1 MSDPAAVVQ
10 ARGTTHGI
18 PRTQRLA
25 DMNDAANLAFL
36 VRSLANNLGKVVA
49 RQEGE
54 EALERVEHARR
65 LARDFRRN
73 GDVARLEELGEWVRG
88 MAEADLVVLIKAFTH
103 YFGMANLAEKLH
115 AHSRPQ
121 PSVLRETLIRL
132 RERGVPT
139 PDLRSFFAEAR
150 ITPVFTA
157 HPTESKRR
165 TTQDIL
171 HRLTSAAAGLIE
183 AGLDDEAREARRLR
197 VLEELV
203 ILWQSDDVRRD
214 RPSVLTE
221 ARRNLFYFEE
231 SLSRAVPEVY
241 RRWQRDLEA
250 VYGAESAFRLPPF
263 LAFGSWIGGDADG
276 NPFVTPKVTAEVVA
290 EMRAM
295 ALRLH
300 ARSLRRLYRRL
311 SMSEQ
316 QVGVSRALL
325 HSLRDDANNFPELT
339 ERLSDDIAA
348 EPYRRKLAFML
359 EKLRPSAAALLAD
372 LDLLDGSLREHKAG
386 IVADGVLEETRRQ
399 VEVFGLQLA
408 RLDLRQH
415 SQVHS
420 SAVADLLKRAGVCP
434 DWALLDETARLEL
447 LEKELSTTRPL
458 VRSGS
463 GLEEGTAELLD
474 SLKLAS
480 RTLEGIDPDAFKY
493 YIVSMTHRQS
503 DLLGLLLLCREAGI
517 YVPGKAS
524 RLDLVPLFETSR
536 DLEAAPALMDALYS
550 SAAYRDHLRLRGD
563 RQEIMLGYSDSNK
576 DCGYIASRWHLYRAQ
591 RALHLSGPAHGVR
604 LTLFHGRGGSVGR
617 GGGPTHL
624 AILAQPPDTVEGGLR
639 LTEQGEVVSDHY
651 FRAPWAV
658 LHLDHLAAAVLE
670 ASFPADE
677 LRPHPDWEAEMDLL
691 SDEAELAYRALLA
704 QPGFL
709 DYFQQATPV
718 HEIGR
723 HRIGSRPSRRD
734 AGADFDFNSLR
745 AIPWVFS
752 WTQSRHLLPGW
763 YGLGQALNAR
773 LEANAANLDRLR
785 RMYLRWPFFRDLIDN
800 AQMSLKKA
808 DMTIAGR
815 YAALAQG
822 PESAEVHRSI
832 TASYHNAVAAVCA
845 VAQVGGLLEDEPELR
860 DSLDRRNT
868 FLDPL
873 HMVQI
878 ELLRRMRSSPDLK
891 TETALEE
898 AILLSI
904 NGIAAGMKNTG

>member
-1 MSDPAAVVQ
+1 
-10 ARGTTHGI
+10 
-18 PRTQRLA
+18 
-25 DMNDAANLAFL
+25 MNDAATLAFL

-65 LARDFRRN
+65 LARDFRRS
-73 GDVARLEELGEWVRG
+73 GDTARLEELAAWVRG
-88 MAEADLVVLIKAFTH
+88 MAEPDLVVLIKAFTH
-103 YFGMANLAEKLH
+103 YFGMANLAEKLN

-121 PSVLRETLIRL
+121 PSVLREALIRL
-132 RERGVPT
+132 RERGVPA

-171 HRLTSAAAGLIE
+171 HRLTAAAAGLIE
-183 AGLDDEAREARRLR
+183 EGLDDEAREARRLR

-203 ILWQSDDVRRD
+203 VLWQSDDVRRD

-250 VYGAESAFRLPPF
+250 VYGADSAFRLPPF
-263 LAFGSWIGGDADG
+263 LGFGSWIGGDADG

-325 HSLRDDANNFPELT
+325 HSLRDDANNFPELN
-339 ERLSDDIAA
+339 ENLSDDIAA

-359 EKLRPSAAALLAD
+359 EKLRRSAAEGRRVLRRSPGARPEPGTWYPSAASLLAD

-415 SQVHS
+415 SQKHS
-420 SAVADLLKRAGVCP
+420 LAVADLLKEAGVCQ
-434 DWALLDETARLEL
+434 DWAGLDEAARLEL
-447 LEKELSTTRPL
+447 LEKELSSTRPL
-458 VRSGS
+458 VRRSS
-463 GLEEGTAELLD
+463 GLEEGTAELLG
-474 SLKLAS
+474 SLKLAA
-480 RTLEGIDPDAFKY
+480 RTLEGIDPDAFQY
-493 YIVSMTHRQS
+493 YIVSMTHQKS

-517 YVPGKAS
+517 YVPGKIS

-576 DCGYIASRWHLYRAQ
+576 DCGYMASRWYLYQAQ
-591 RALHLSGPAHGVR
+591 RALHRGAPAHGIR

-691 SDEAELAYRALLA
+691 ADGAEVAYRALLA
-704 QPGFL
+704 QPGFM
-709 DYFQQATPV
+709 DYFQQATPL

-723 HRIGSRPSRRD
+723 HRIGSRPARRD
-734 AGADFDFNSLR
+734 AGAAFDFNSLR

-773 LEANAANLDRLR
+773 LEANPANLDRLK

-800 AQMSLKKA
+800 AQMSLKKS

-815 YAALAQG
+815 YAGLAQG

-832 TASYHNAVAAVCA
+832 TDAHHGAVAAVCA

-878 ELLRRMRSSPDLK
+878 ELLRRMRARPDLK